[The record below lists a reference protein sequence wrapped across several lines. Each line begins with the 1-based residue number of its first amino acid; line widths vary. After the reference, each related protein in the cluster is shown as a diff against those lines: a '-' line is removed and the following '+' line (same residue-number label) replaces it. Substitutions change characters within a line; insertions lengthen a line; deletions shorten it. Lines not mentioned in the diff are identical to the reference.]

1 MKVSEKTRTVSASIS
16 LDDYDKL
23 VKFANEE
30 GTTTSD
36 IIRIALI
43 QLFERSKRKM
53 GRSKD
58 SERIPRRLENLDDM
72 KEIRTISDE
81 LEEQERRKEKEEE
94 EERRESKEEKQER
107 RRKISE
113 KQAQSLK
120 RLKDKAKEES
130 SSGSTDRKP
139 DGFDKPENMKEMR
152 IIEDKIGKDNFD
164 KKKTVEL
171 KRRKDLEPVFK
182 TAYELFKET
191 ESKIL
196 D

>member
-1 MKVSEKTRTVSASIS
+1 MKVSEKTITVSASIG

-43 QLFERSKRKM
+43 QLFERTKRKM
-53 GRSKD
+53 GRSKY
-58 SERIPRRLENLDDM
+58 SESRSRRLEDLDDV

-81 LEEQERRKEKEEE
+81 LEEQERMKEKEEE

-113 KQAQSLK
+113 KQVQSLK

-130 SSGSTDRKP
+130 SFGSTYRKP
-139 DGFDKPENMKEMR
+139 KGLIK
-152 IIEDKIGKDNFD
+152 
-164 KKKTVEL
+164 L
-171 KRRKDLEPVFK
+171 RKG
-182 TAYELFKET
+182 
-191 ESKIL
+191 
-196 D
+196 